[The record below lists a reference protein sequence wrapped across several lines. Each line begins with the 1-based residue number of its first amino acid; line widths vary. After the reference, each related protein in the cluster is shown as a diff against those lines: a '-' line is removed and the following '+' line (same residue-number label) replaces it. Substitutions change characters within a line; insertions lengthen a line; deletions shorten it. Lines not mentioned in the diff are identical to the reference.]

1 MRQKVRSFMENQN
14 YEKYD
19 EKLDSQTNESA
30 ALPVE
35 SKKVS
40 QRIKSAAGKVK
51 SAAVTVGTR
60 TIVVVCSVL
69 LIGLAVILNYV
80 LADSENIVEN
90 FESVNYSEDDS
101 DMYVED
107 TYFASSILSREQ
119 ARDEAIEVLKTVINN
134 EAALDS
140 AKEAALSDIARI
152 ADDIEAE
159 ANIETLIKSK
169 GFEECIAVV
178 TGTSANIV
186 VKSDGLLQNELS
198 QIKEIVYE
206 QAGIDPV
213 NIKIV
218 EKN

>member
-19 EKLDSQTNESA
+19 EKLDSQITESE

-35 SKKVS
+35 SKKVT
-40 QRIKSAAGKVK
+40 QRIKSTADKVK
-51 SAAVTVGTR
+51 SAAITVGTR

-80 LADSENIVEN
+80 LAGSEDIVEN
-90 FESVNYSEDDS
+90 FESVNYTEDNS
-101 DMYVED
+101 GMYVED

-119 ARDEAIEVLKTVINN
+119 ARDEAIEVLKTVVNN

>member
-1 MRQKVRSFMENQN
+1 MENQT
-14 YEKYD
+14 YEKFD
-19 EKLDSQTNESA
+19 EKLCCTDQELNN
-30 ALPVE
+30 LPVE
-35 SKKVS
+35 TNNVS
-40 QRIKSAAGKVK
+40 ERLKSAAGKVK
-51 SAAVTVGTR
+51 SAVVKVGAR

-80 LADSENIVEN
+80 LADSGDIV
-90 FESVNYSEDDS
+90 DS
-101 DMYVED
+101 FDPLTPSDTQDELYVED
-107 TYFASSILSREQ
+107 TYFASSILSRDQ
-119 ARDEAIEVLKTVINN
+119 ARDEAIEVLKTVVNN
-134 EAALDS
+134 EAALDD

-178 TGTSANIV
+178 TGTNANII

>member
-1 MRQKVRSFMENQN
+1 M
-14 YEKYD
+14 
-19 EKLDSQTNESA
+19 
-30 ALPVE
+30 
-35 SKKVS
+35 
-40 QRIKSAAGKVK
+40 
-51 SAAVTVGTR
+51 
-60 TIVVVCSVL
+60 
-69 LIGLAVILNYV
+69 
-80 LADSENIVEN
+80 
-90 FESVNYSEDDS
+90 
-101 DMYVED
+101 
-107 TYFASSILSREQ
+107 
-119 ARDEAIEVLKTVINN
+119 NN
-134 EAALDS
+134 EAALAE

-178 TGTSANIV
+178 TGANASII

>member
-1 MRQKVRSFMENQN
+1 MDNN
-14 YEKYD
+14 ANEKYD
-19 EKLDSQTNESA
+19 RKLTDIPVSEEGTELVEAYRLSKVKMA
-30 ALPVE
+30 A
-35 SKKVS
+35 K
-40 QRIKSAAGKVK
+40 KVK
-51 SAAVTVGTR
+51 SAVMSIGTR
-60 TIVVVCSVL
+60 TIVIICSVL
-69 LIGLAVILNYV
+69 LIGFAVILNYA
-80 LADSENIVEN
+80 LADTTDPVE
-90 FESVNYSEDDS
+90 FEPTGDMTDDGS
-101 DMYVED
+101 MYVED

-119 ARDEAIEVLKTVINN
+119 ARDEAIEVLKTVVNN
-134 EAALDS
+134 EAALES
-140 AKEAALSDIARI
+140 AKETALGDIARI
-152 ADDIEAE
+152 AGEIEVE

-178 TGTSANIV
+178 TGSNANII

>member
-1 MRQKVRSFMENQN
+1 MDNQN
-14 YEKYD
+14 YEKFD
-19 EKLDSQTNESA
+19 EKLSVEKIDELVPLDKTDDSR
-30 ALPVE
+30 
-35 SKKVS
+35 K
-40 QRIKSAAGKVK
+40 IKRVAKKVK
-51 SAAVTVGTR
+51 SAAVRVGTR
-60 TIVVVCSVL
+60 TIVVICSVL
-69 LIGLAVILNYV
+69 LIGLAVIMNYV
-80 LADSENIVEN
+80 LADSGDVINPT
-90 FESVNYSEDDS
+90 ESVNVEG
-101 DMYVED
+101 DMGDTYVED
-107 TYFASSILSREQ
+107 TYFASSVLSREQ
-119 ARDEAIEVLKTVINN
+119 ARDEAIEVLKTVVNN
-134 EAALDS
+134 EAALDE

-178 TGTSANIV
+178 TGTNASII

-218 EKN
+218 EKS

>member
-1 MRQKVRSFMENQN
+1 MRQKVRPFMENQT
-14 YEKYD
+14 YEKFD
-19 EKLDSQTNESA
+19 EKLENENLESA
-30 ALPVE
+30 NLPVE
-35 SKKVS
+35 STKVS
-40 QRIKSAAGKVK
+40 SRIKKAAGKVK

-80 LADSENIVEN
+80 LADSGDMVES
-90 FESVNYSEDDS
+90 FDPVDYSAS
-101 DMYVED
+101 DGDTYVED
-107 TYFASSILSREQ
+107 TYFASSVLSREQ
-119 ARDEAIEVLKTVINN
+119 ARDEAIEVLKTVVNN
-134 EAALDS
+134 ESALDT

-152 ADDIEAE
+152 AEDIEAE

-178 TGTSANIV
+178 TGSSANVI

>member
-1 MRQKVRSFMENQN
+1 MDNQS
-14 YEKYD
+14 YEKFD
-19 EKLDSQTNESA
+19 EKLNADKTEELVQITDCENTPA
-30 ALPVE
+30 
-35 SKKVS
+35 
-40 QRIKSAAGKVK
+40 IKRVAKRVK
-51 SAAVTVGTR
+51 NAAVKVGTR
-60 TIVVVCSVL
+60 TIVVISSVL
-69 LIGLAVILNYV
+69 LIGLAVIMNYV
-80 LADSENIVEN
+80 LADTGDIINPT
-90 FESVNYSEDDS
+90 ESVNVEG
-101 DMYVED
+101 DMGDTYVED
-107 TYFASSILSREQ
+107 TYFASSVLSREQ
-119 ARDEAIEVLKTVINN
+119 ARDEAIEVLKTVVNN
-134 EAALDS
+134 EAALAE

-178 TGTSANIV
+178 TGANASII

-218 EKN
+218 EKS